1 MSHRGVES
9 KLKRINFAAAIIMV
23 SLLSIGCSERP
34 QPVTILHTNDMHGHF
49 LPWPALRDKPPIG
62 GFAAL
67 DHYVGRERKI
77 DPRAL
82 LLDCGDLMTGNL
94 ICNIEFKGA
103 EGGALIEMINIIGY
117 DGMVFGNHELDKPI
131 SNLRK
136 FMEIAE
142 FPFICANF
150 TDSAG
155 NDFTREKYHIYNL
168 GGVKV
173 GVIGVTYHR
182 MAGMADPENLEGF
195 NSTDPAEAINRI
207 IPELDPQTDLIVVLS
222 HLGIEADRELAQKI
236 KGVDIILGGH
246 SHTRLDQPEKVNG
259 ILICQTGSHARYLG
273 KLTLQVAGDSIY
285 SWHDTLIAMVIDN
298 IKPDTTLQALI
309 DSMAGIIE
317 GKFGAVIGTLAS
329 DWETAYQSESNI
341 GNWVTDMLR
350 AKTGVDIAIV
360 NSGGIRK
367 RIPAGPITLRDVYEM
382 LPFDNYVSFFDCSG
396 NDLQKIFASNADA
409 EAGERSYGSLQI
421 SGATYAYR
429 MENGTPILSDL
440 KVGGKR
446 LDPNKTYRIATI
458 DYVIANADKYFK
470 MTPTNV
476 KETNR
481 LLSDL
486 IVECIKEAGVID
498 SRVEGRIK
506 RKN

>member
-1 MSHRGVES
+1 MPHFVNETQPRKTTRAG
-9 KLKRINFAAAIIMV
+9 AIIFC
-23 SLLSIGCSERP
+23 LLFLVGCSERP
-34 QPVTILHTNDMHGHF
+34 QPVTILYTNDMHGHF

-67 DHYVGRERKI
+67 DYYVENERNI

-82 LLDCGDLMTGNL
+82 LFDCGDLMTGNL
-94 ICNIEFKGA
+94 ICNIEYRGA
-103 EGGALIEMINIIGY
+103 EGGALIEMMNMIGY

-142 FPFICANF
+142 FPFVCANF

-173 GVIGVTYHR
+173 GVTGVTYHR
-182 MAGMADPENLEGF
+182 MAGMADPDNLEGF
-195 NSTDPAEAINRI
+195 NSTDPADAINRV

-222 HLGIEADRELAQKI
+222 HLGIEADRELARKI

-246 SHTRLDQPEKVNG
+246 SHTRLDQPEKING
-259 ILICQTGSHARYLG
+259 ILICQAGSHARYLG
-273 KLTLQVAGDSIY
+273 KLTLQVAGDSIF
-285 SWHDTLIAMVIDN
+285 SWHDTIIAMVADN
-298 IKPDTTLQALI
+298 IKADTVLQALI

-317 GKFGAVIGTLAS
+317 EKFGAVIGTLAS

-350 AKTGVDIAIV
+350 AKTGADIAIV

-396 NDLQKIFASNADA
+396 DDLQTIFAANADA

-421 SGATYAYR
+421 SGASYAYEIR
-429 MENGTPILSDL
+429 NGKPIVGEM
-440 KVGGKR
+440 KIGGKR
-446 LDPNKTYRIATI
+446 LDPKKIYRIATI
-458 DYVIANADKYFK
+458 DYVISNADKYFK
-470 MTPTNV
+470 ITPSNI
-476 KETNR
+476 KETNL

-486 IVECIKEAGVID
+486 IVECIKEAKVID
-498 SRVEGRIK
+498 SKVEGRIK
-506 RKN
+506 RKG